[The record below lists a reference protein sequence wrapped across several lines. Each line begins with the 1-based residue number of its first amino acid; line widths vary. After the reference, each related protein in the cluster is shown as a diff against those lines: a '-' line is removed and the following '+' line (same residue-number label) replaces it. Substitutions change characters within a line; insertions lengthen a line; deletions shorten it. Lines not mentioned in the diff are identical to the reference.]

1 MQLND
6 SGRQIRT
13 IFGIL
18 GNLNDIGVFEK
29 GTDLQEGRFQLLL
42 FELSE
47 QKMEA
52 VKYIYTQELWEKKEI
67 VAMMGRNR

>member
-6 SGRQIRT
+6 SGRQIGT
-13 IFGIL
+13 ISSIL
-18 GNLNDIGVFEK
+18 GNLNDIGVFEE
-29 GTDLQEGRFQLLL
+29 GTDLQECRFQLLL
-42 FELSE
+42 CELSE

-52 VKYIYTQELWEKKEI
+52 VKDIYTQELWEKKEI